1 MVIPNLFAQDYAL
14 AFTTVCTLAGVFMV
28 SIIRRASQLRVPVRI
43 QQWGQ
48 PFRNIILDYYEV
60 SKDLIKSVKTHPVR
74 SVLGLFCF
82 GAVVYSS
89 RQVPSESSYYAE
101 LLDWS
106 NELSLVS
113 ETQQNKVSKS
123 HIDKS
128 LHLYANKRLRYV
140 NLGLVAM
147 VMEIP
152 VYPECKNYHNTCVHL
167 QPRWWTFYDRIVDIG
182 IYREWLV
189 IQRKMVDYDIND
201 EYV

>member
-1 MVIPNLFAQDYAL
+1 
-14 AFTTVCTLAGVFMV
+14 MV
-28 SIIRRASQLRVPVRI
+28 SIIRRTSQLRVPARI

-60 SKDLIKSVKTHPVR
+60 LQDIVKSVKTHRVR

-82 GAVVYSS
+82 GGVVYSA
-89 RQVPSESSYYAE
+89 RQVPDEHSYYAE

-106 NELSLVS
+106 NELSLVN
-113 ETQQNKVSKS
+113 EAQQNKISKI
-123 HIDKS
+123 HIDRI
-128 LHLYANKRLRYV
+128 LHLYANNRLFYV

-152 VYPECKNYHNTCVHL
+152 TYPECKNYHNTCKHL
-167 QPRWWTFYDRIVDIG
+167 QPRWWTFYDRIVDVG
-182 IYREWLV
+182 MYRKWLV

-201 EYV
+201 EYT